1 MPLINTEGTEVHSV
15 ASVRFSASAVPAS
28 CHPRRRYAIPQPA
41 WRQPGQATPPDP
53 TAQSSQGSTSLVIT
67 KANGDEVGHVLYDGY
82 GAVLASTVPATL
94 TTAMAGS
101 GDVPDP
107 DTGLVYLG
115 DGRWCDPALGRPLQ
129 PDPAGGP
136 PTVPQALNRYNATS
150 WGPPGVAEGTGS
162 HLHPLLV
169 TAGKGALKTTIS
181 ATAGRRLVTIAESQ
195 LPFVVTH
202 RSAGTRLML
211 IMSRSARYRSFAT
224 GAASPFEEG
233 WVAMRGWGRSFRAYS
248 VRGLVTEIEP
258 GLFLTERGQLVE
270 TGALPKSAA
279 VLTAE
284 VLRPVNITRFLAG
297 GMFAFALS
305 AGVQY
310 LGDVGNPYLSG
321 AQMRGRVAVAGIGG
335 TVAWGI
341 GTGTTLA
348 VGWFGAAIGWAGA
361 GVWAGPIGIGVGF
374 VAGFVWFG
382 FIQPGIFEDRG
393 LNPKRNLAPLR

>member
-1 MPLINTEGTEVHSV
+1 M
-15 ASVRFSASAVPAS
+15 
-28 CHPRRRYAIPQPA
+28 
-41 WRQPGQATPPDP
+41 
-53 TAQSSQGSTSLVIT
+53 T

-94 TTAMAGS
+94 TTTLAGS

-107 DTGLVYLG
+107 DTGLVYLD
-115 DGRWCDPALGRPLQ
+115 DGRFYDPALGRPLQ
-129 PDPAGGP
+129 PNPVGGP
-136 PTVPQALNRYNATS
+136 PALPQALNRYAATP

-169 TAGKGALKTTIS
+169 TVGKGALKTTIS
-181 ATAGRRLVTIAESQ
+181 ATAGRRVVTIAESQ
-195 LPFVVTH
+195 LAFVVTH

-233 WVAMRGWGRSFRAYS
+233 WVAMQGWGRSFRAYS
-248 VRGLVTEIEP
+248 VRELVTEIEP

-321 AQMRGRVAVAGIGG
+321 AQVTRRSVWAGLGG
-335 TVAWGI
+335 LGAWGI
-341 GTGTTLA
+341 GTTTT
-348 VGWFGAAIGWAGA
+348 AALIWAGA
-361 GVWAGPIGIGVGF
+361 GSAAGPIGIGVGF
-374 VAGFVWFG
+374 LTGFIWFG
-382 FIQPGIFEDRG
+382 FIQPAIFEDRG
-393 LNPKRNLAPLR
+393 LNPKRNLAPLP

>member
-202 RSAGTRLML
+202 RPAGTRLML

-233 WVAMRGWGRSFRAYS
+233 WVAMQGWGRSFRAYS

-321 AQMRGRVAVAGIGG
+321 AQITRRSMWAGGG
-335 TVAWGI
+335 GFLAWGA
-341 GTGTTLA
+341 GTLTILA
-348 VGWFGAAIGWAGA
+348 LTWAGA
-361 GVWAGPIGIGVGF
+361 GSWAGPVGIGVGF
-374 VAGFVWFG
+374 VAGFAWFG
-382 FIQPGIFEDRG
+382 FIQPMIFESQG
-393 LNPKRNLAPLR
+393 LSAKRNLSPLP